1 MVLLGH
7 FNVDLLSYDKNHD
20 VPEFLDTMH
29 SNLSH
34 PHITNP
40 TTITAKSS
48 TLTDNILSNF
58 FDCSVI

>member
-7 FNVDLLSYDKNHD
+7 FNVDLLSYDSNH
-20 VPEFLDTMH
+20 EFLDTMY
-29 SNLSH
+29 SNLSR

-40 TTITAKSS
+40 TIITAKSS

-58 FDCSVI
+58 FDCSFI